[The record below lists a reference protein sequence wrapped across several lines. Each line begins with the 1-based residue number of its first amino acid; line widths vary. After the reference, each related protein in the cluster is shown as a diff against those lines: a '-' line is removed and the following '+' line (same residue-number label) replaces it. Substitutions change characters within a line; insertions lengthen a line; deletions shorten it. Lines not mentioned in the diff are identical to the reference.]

1 MSGNLAAEEMAG
13 AQERHFHIRWEDILG
28 HGRQKEELRRL
39 LSQGRLPHALLLS
52 GPEIQPDRQPDADQ
66 VHGHGA
72 VENCITDH
80 IVNRFQFELIP
91 ASGSIGDEQGG
102 CCSADQQGGQDCFFL
117 PPDEQHYRAGRG
129 SQGHAQVQPGR
140 VLILVKNELPLL
152 TIISGVFFILMN
164 DQLFGRKENGLSRQD
179 AVILICAFICF
190 LIYLVFAYIHNK
202 PKPRGRPP
210 KAKYKLGKAIILII
224 VSLIAIAI
232 ASDMVVDNAVVVAE
246 KLGISQKFIA
256 MTAIVIGTSLP
267 ELVMTITAAKKGEFE
282 LAVGNII
289 GTNIFNICIVLG
301 LPTLIFG
308 GFSSSAFNFIDML
321 AVIIAAASYYIF
333 GYSNKKLS
341 RAEGV
346 IMVSIFAVYYIYVI
360 LS

>member
-1 MSGNLAAEEMAG
+1 MLIKLTLLIAGLLVLVKASDIFVEAASSLAIKLRVPKTLIALTIAAFGTCVPELFISFNSIAE
-13 AQERHFHIRWEDILG
+13 HNYDITLANVIG
-28 HGRQKEELRRL
+28 SCVVNILLIVGVATIINPITLKEK
-39 LSQGRLPHALLLS
+39 
-52 GPEIQPDRQPDADQ
+52 I
-66 VHGHGA
+66 
-72 VENCITDH
+72 
-80 IVNRFQFELIP
+80 
-91 ASGSIGDEQGG
+91 
-102 CCSADQQGGQDCFFL
+102 
-117 PPDEQHYRAGRG
+117 
-129 SQGHAQVQPGR
+129 
-140 VLILVKNELPLL
+140 VKNELPLL

-164 DQLFGRKENGLSRQD
+164 DRLFGRKENGLSRQD

-232 ASDMVVDNAVVVAE
+232 ASDMVVDNAVIVAE

-346 IMVSIFAVYYIYVI
+346 MMVSIFAVYYIYVI

>member
-1 MSGNLAAEEMAG
+1 MLIKLTLLIAG
-13 AQERHFHIRWEDILG
+13 L
-28 HGRQKEELRRL
+28 
-39 LSQGRLPHALLLS
+39 
-52 GPEIQPDRQPDADQ
+52 
-66 VHGHGA
+66 
-72 VENCITDH
+72 
-80 IVNRFQFELIP
+80 
-91 ASGSIGDEQGG
+91 
-102 CCSADQQGGQDCFFL
+102 
-117 PPDEQHYRAGRG
+117 
-129 SQGHAQVQPGR
+129 
-140 VLILVKNELPLL
+140 LILVKASDIFVEAASSLAIKLRVPKTLIALTIAAFGTCVPELFISFNSIAEHSYDITLANVIGSCVVNILLIVGVATIINPITLKEKIVKNELPLL

-164 DQLFGRKENGLSRQD
+164 DRLFGRKENGLSRQD

-232 ASDMVVDNAVVVAE
+232 ASDMVVDNAVIVAE
-246 KLGISQKFIA
+246 KIDISQKFIA